1 MKVKKTKRVIGP
13 QFDEAVVRKIKA
25 LQKAQKRSSMAN
37 TVEAIVR
44 EYFERREQQNFEK
57 PS

>member
-1 MKVKKTKRVIGP
+1 MKTKKTKRVIGP

-44 EYFERREQQNFEK
+44 EYFERRDGVD
-57 PS
+57 SD